1 MQTLIIVARRPL
13 AGATKTR
20 LCPPLDGETAAAL
33 YECFLRDTLL
43 NARRVPGVQPVIIYT
58 PEDAGSYFAELA
70 PDFQARPQHGADLG
84 HRLAHAFDEA
94 LAVAETRAVAIGTD
108 SPDLPHRYIS
118 GAFAL
123 LAGGADLVLGPADD
137 GGYYLIGL
145 RRPQPRLFH
154 EVPMSTASV
163 LKDTLTLARELGLRS
178 ELLPPWYDIDTHSDL
193 RRFQANVERGDASI
207 APNTRAFL
215 AQSRFLGQVMPNSGK

>member
-13 AGATKTR
+13 PGATKTR

-43 NARRVPGVQPVIIYT
+43 NARHVPGAQAMIMYT

-70 PDFQARPQHGADLG
+70 PDLPARPQRGADLG
-84 HRLAHAFDEA
+84 QRLAYAFDEA
-94 LAVAETRAVAIGTD
+94 LASPEICAVAIGSD

-123 LAGGADLVLGPADD
+123 LAGGVDLVLGPADD
-137 GGYYLIGL
+137 GGYYLVGL
-145 RRPQPRLFH
+145 RRPQPRLFQ
-154 EVPMSTASV
+154 EVPMSTPSV
-163 LKDTLTLARELGLRS
+163 LTDTLTVARELGLRS
-178 ELLPPWYDIDTHSDL
+178 ELLPPWYDVDTHGDL
-193 RRFQANVERGDASI
+193 RRLQANLETGDPAI
-207 APNTRAFL
+207 APHTRAFL
-215 AQSRFLGQVMPNSGK
+215 ARNRLPG